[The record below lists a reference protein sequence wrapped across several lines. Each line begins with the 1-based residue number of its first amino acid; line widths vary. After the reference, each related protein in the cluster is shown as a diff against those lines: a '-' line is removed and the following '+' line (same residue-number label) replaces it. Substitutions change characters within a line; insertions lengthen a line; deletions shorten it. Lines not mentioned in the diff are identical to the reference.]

1 MSDVRSA
8 INSLLASGGKILHLC
23 SVLEVQAPDVDHA
36 RLCGMAR
43 PRGRLKRVGFCPA
56 VQLRG
61 ARPRAPQQRPR
72 DCATR
77 LCTLAE
83 CAGGRD
89 LPRVRHLRRPWVL
102 AASGRVEERHQ
113 DGGRLPSRRYS
124 RSCGPGR
131 GPAEPDEGW
140 WWVCLPPFICWL
152 VCVVWRQVVT
162 CSVRRRHCWCQ
173 RRTGNAHG
181 DHAADD

>member
-1 MSDVRSA
+1 MDLILFSVCTGKLRNRSTQGQCLLGKA
-8 INSLLASGGKILHLC
+8 YDKSSGNSNLLAF
-23 SVLEVQAPDVDHA
+23 VLS
-36 RLCGMAR
+36 C
-43 PRGRLKRVGFCPA
+43 
-56 VQLRG
+56 G